1 MSDLPRRHSW
11 LMILIALVAF
21 ATVPFGFIGRE
32 QRDVGGI
39 PVWLLWS
46 FGFTVVLSALTVVAL
61 VRYWSD
67 DDGD

>member
-1 MSDLPRRHSW
+1 MTDQPRRHPW

-32 QRDVGGI
+32 RMNVGGI
-39 PVWLLWS
+39 PAWLLWS
-46 FGFTVVLSALTVVAL
+46 FGFTVLLSVLTVVAL

-67 DDGD
+67 DGD

>member
-1 MSDLPRRHSW
+1 MTDQPRRHPW

-32 QRDVGGI
+32 PHDVAGI
-39 PVWLLWS
+39 PTWLLWS
-46 FGFTVVLSALTVVAL
+46 FGFTVLLSGLTVFAL
-61 VRYWSD
+61 LRYWSD